1 MQTAQV
7 RSEREVVMSI
17 AAKIRRAPLR
27 LATGAFTLSSGI
39 NKLGAD
45 EQTAAGVHGMASN
58 AFPFLK
64 QIPPVAFTK
73 GLAFTELAIGTALL
87 LPIVPAGLAGLAVSG
102 LATGLV
108 TMYIRTPGLHDKY
121 LRPTQAGT
129 AVAKDTWLA
138 AIGYSLVV
146 DSILSESK
154 VTRTEPVS

>member
-1 MQTAQV
+1 
-7 RSEREVVMSI
+7 MSI

-27 LATGAFTLSSGI
+27 LATGAYTLNSGI

-45 EQTAAGVHGMASN
+45 EKTAAGVHGMASN

-64 QIPPVAFTK
+64 QIPPVAFAK
-73 GLAFTELAIGTALL
+73 GLAIAEIAVGGALL
-87 LPIVPAGLAGLAVSG
+87 LPIVPAGVAGLALSG

-108 TMYIRTPGLHDKY
+108 TLYIRTPSLHDRY

-129 AVAKDTWLA
+129 GIAKDTWFA

-146 DSILSESK
+146 DAILSESK